1 MALKLLIDND
11 VILKLAQYGML
22 EHLPKLFT
30 RSGEIQLSVL
40 DSARYKLLPKQ
51 NPLKLCK
58 SEEAAAHIAAL
69 LGSAQKVSA
78 ADVDLD
84 VLEQLNAIPGIDAGE
99 ALLFA
104 AAAAD
109 AESVV
114 LTGDKRAL
122 NGLSEN
128 HLEAIAPSLK
138 GKVIMLEGLIQGFV
152 QLDHASTQHAI
163 RSNPAVDKALS
174 MVFGVSAAASEES
187 IQAGL
192 NSYVGHARKLVGEMI
207 NNGPPFD

>member
-1 MALKLLIDND
+1 MALKLFIDND

-30 RSGEIQLSVL
+30 RSETIQVLVL

-58 SEEAAAHIAAL
+58 SEEAAAQISTL
-69 LGSAQKVSA
+69 LGLAHKISASE
-78 ADVDLD
+78 VDLG
-84 VLEQLNAIPGIDAGE
+84 VLEQLNAVPGIDAGE

-109 AESVV
+109 AECVV

-122 NGLSEN
+122 IGLSEH
-128 HLEAIAPSLK
+128 HLEAIAPSLRCK
-138 GKVIMLEGLIQGFV
+138 IITLEGLIQGFV
-152 QLDHASTQHAI
+152 ELDHSGTQHAI

-174 MVFGVSAAASEES
+174 MVFGVSTAATEETV
-187 IQAGL
+187 QAGL
-192 NSYVGHARKLVGEMI
+192 NSYVGHIRKLLGDMI